1 MQLIDH
7 VSISV
12 RAIGPAKA
20 FYRAIME
27 ALGAAIAYERVDAI
41 GFGAR
46 NRAGDDAHTYVSVFA
61 SPAAVADPR
70 RHWCFKAPSAAAVRA
85 FHAAG
90 LAAGGR
96 DDGAPGLRE
105 YHANYY
111 AAFLL
116 DPDGNRVEA
125 VFHGGC

>member
-1 MQLIDH
+1 MQLLDH

-12 RAIGPAKA
+12 RAIGPAKV
-20 FYRAIME
+20 FYGAIMD
-27 ALGAAIAYERVDAI
+27 ALGAAIAYERADAI
-41 GFGAR
+41 GFGER

-61 SPAAVADPR
+61 SPAAAADPR

-116 DPDGNRVEA
+116 DPDGNKVEA
-125 VFHGGC
+125 VFHGGP